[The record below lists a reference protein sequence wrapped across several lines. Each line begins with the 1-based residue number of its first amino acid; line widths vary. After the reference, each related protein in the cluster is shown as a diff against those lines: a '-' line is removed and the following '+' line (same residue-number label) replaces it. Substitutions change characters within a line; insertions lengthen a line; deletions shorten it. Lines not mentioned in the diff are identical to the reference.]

1 MKKLISIL
9 TLFAFTLYANEAPP
23 IENPDTKSLPETTS
37 PVYATPNPSV
47 RERTEK
53 PSNKWKAT
61 AAVVGTLVA
70 ITVGL
75 FASGRDTGKHY
86 SKSLNEK
93 KAS

>member
-23 IENPDTKSLPETTS
+23 IENPDTES
-37 PVYATPNPSV
+37 PPDVSSPIYTTPNPPV
-47 RERTEK
+47 REREET

-61 AAVVGTLVA
+61 AAVVGTLAA

-86 SKSLNEK
+86 HKSSEK
-93 KAS
+93 K